1 MLHTFLLG
9 WLVTVVSG
17 LAAYPIDTLKR
28 RMMMTA
34 GQQVCPYR
42 LINLAIDVFFKL
54 LYLQTY
60 LLECLPLAR
69 MLT

>member
-1 MLHTFLLG
+1 MTGVTDPANAALLIYTYCTMMFSVLTEGCSMLHTFLLG

-34 GQQVCPYR
+34 GQQVWPR
-42 LINLAIDVFFKL
+42 
-54 LYLQTY
+54 
-60 LLECLPLAR
+60 
-69 MLT
+69 